1 MMSLIGINQQ
11 TFVSEPDETILQC
24 LERNNCAPPSSCRS
38 GMCHTC
44 MMRSVGGP
52 PPPNSQ
58 AGLKESLQQQNYF
71 LSCICVPNDNMEVG
85 YADAAAT
92 PSTSIVLTEKTL
104 LSPSIMRLR
113 FTTDQAYE
121 YRAGQF
127 TNLFK
132 DEHLTRSY
140 SIASVPDVDDF
151 LEFHIEKIPNG
162 KMSSWIFDEL
172 SVGTE
177 LKISEPLGE
186 CYYSDDN
193 KESNMLLV
201 ATGSGLAPVYGV
213 LRDALNRSHKGEI
226 HLYHGASIRDKLYL
240 VDEISAI
247 AKKYKNVHYTPS
259 LSKDESG
266 NIEQG
271 RANELALNNHKDLKN
286 WRIYLCGHP
295 EMVSSTKRKAFLA
308 GAALNDIHA
317 DPFEFAK

>member
-1 MMSLIGINQQ
+1 MPLIGINQQ
-11 TFVSEPDETILQC
+11 TFASESDETVLQC

-52 PPPNSQ
+52 PPSNSQ
-58 AGLKESLQQQNYF
+58 VGLKDSLRHQNYF
-71 LSCICVPNDNMEVG
+71 LSCICVPNDDMEVG
-85 YADAAAT
+85 YADAAAS
-92 PSTSIVLTEKTL
+92 PSISIILVEKTL

-121 YRAGQF
+121 YKAGQF
-127 TNLFK
+127 ANLFK
-132 DEHLTRSY
+132 DECLTRSY
-140 SIASVPDVDDF
+140 SIASVPDIDNY

-162 KMSSWIFDEL
+162 KMSGWIFDEFP
-172 SVGTE
+172 VGTE
-177 LKISEPLGE
+177 LKVSEPLGE
-186 CYYSDDN
+186 CYYSDGGEEN
-193 KESNMLLV
+193 NMLLI

-213 LRDALNRSHKGEI
+213 LRDAINRGHKGEI
-226 HLYHGASIRDKLYL
+226 HLYHGASDRDKLYL
-240 VDEISAI
+240 IDELSMI
-247 AKKYKNVHYTPS
+247 AKKYKNVYYTPS
-259 LSKDESG
+259 LSKNVNK

-271 RANELALNNHKDLKN
+271 RASELALSNHKDLKN
-286 WRIYLCGHP
+286 WQIYLCGHP

>member
-1 MMSLIGINQQ
+1 MPLIGINQQ
-11 TFVSEPDETILQC
+11 TFVSEPDETVLQC

-52 PPPNSQ
+52 PPVNSQ

-71 LSCICVPNDNMEVG
+71 LSCICVPKDNMEVG

-92 PSTSIVLTEKTL
+92 PGTSIVLMEKTL

-140 SIASVPDVDDF
+140 SIASVPDLENY

-162 KMSSWIFDEL
+162 IMSGWIFDEL
-172 SVGTE
+172 SVGAE

-186 CYYSDDN
+186 CYYTEGYEEN
-193 KESNMLLV
+193 NMLLV
-201 ATGSGLAPVYGV
+201 ATGSGLAPVYGI
-213 LRDALNRSHKGEI
+213 LRDALNRGHRGEI
-226 HLYHGASIRDKLYL
+226 HLYHGASGRDKLYL
-240 VDEISAI
+240 FDELTVIT
-247 AKKYKNVHYTPS
+247 KKYKNVHYTPS
-259 LSKDESG
+259 LTKDVSE
-266 NIEQG
+266 NIQQG
-271 RANELALNNHKDLKN
+271 RANELALNDHKDLKK

-295 EMVSSTKRKAFLA
+295 EMVSNTKRKAFLA
-308 GAALNDIHA
+308 GAALNDILA